1 MTDLWNLLQHWWLA
15 FFSALERLAGVI
27 VDTAQERTVH
37 AALDAMEGV
46 CGISLGELGSRLS
59 PDRNRTAII
68 VQPLSGNAPMFYRAF
83 LICGYPPLPFA
94 PSSALHLHVGVPY
107 CILCS
112 GGTVLHCRGLHLT
125 RRISTLDRYC
135 QFAGIRRMSMSLP
148 GANAA
153 AIDGSDA
160 KSATASRWR
169 NPAIYFAAAWSGF
182 FVMGIELLGGRLL
195 APYFGSSI
203 FVWGALIAVFMT
215 CLAIGYLI
223 GGQLSLRTPSLG
235 ALGMLLIA
243 EALLA
248 LPVVYAGD
256 PMLDWLSFTV
266 SDPRYGSLIAAIL
279 LFGAPTLFSGMV
291 SPYAVRLLID
301 DLEKSGRSAGR
312 LYFASTLGSAGG
324 TILTTFYLVLF
335 LEINTIILCLIGI
348 SFFVGAALC
357 LTMRNGHGR

>member
-1 MTDLWNLLQHWWLA
+1 
-15 FFSALERLAGVI
+15 
-27 VDTAQERTVH
+27 
-37 AALDAMEGV
+37 
-46 CGISLGELGSRLS
+46 
-59 PDRNRTAII
+59 
-68 VQPLSGNAPMFYRAF
+68 
-83 LICGYPPLPFA
+83 
-94 PSSALHLHVGVPY
+94 
-107 CILCS
+107 
-112 GGTVLHCRGLHLT
+112 
-125 RRISTLDRYC
+125 
-135 QFAGIRRMSMSLP
+135 MSVSLP
-148 GANAA
+148 GTNAA
-153 AIDGSDA
+153 DIDASGA
-160 KSATASRWR
+160 KSAAASRWR

-215 CLAIGYLI
+215 CLAIGYLV
-223 GGQLSLRTPSLG
+223 GGQLSLRSPSLG
-235 ALGMLLIA
+235 ALGVLLIA

-248 LPVVYAGD
+248 LPIVFAGD
-256 PMLDWLSFTV
+256 PMLDWLSYTV
-266 SDPRYGSLIAAIL
+266 SDPRYGSLLAAIL

-348 SFFVGAALC
+348 SFFVGTALC
-357 LTMRNGHGR
+357 LTMRRGHGR